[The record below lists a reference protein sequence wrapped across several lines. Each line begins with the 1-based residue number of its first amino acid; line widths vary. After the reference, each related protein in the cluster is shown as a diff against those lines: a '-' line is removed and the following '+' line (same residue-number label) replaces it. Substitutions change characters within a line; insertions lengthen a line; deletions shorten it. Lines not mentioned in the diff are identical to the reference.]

1 MAVSENVTQL
11 ALILQEAGFVAI
23 AGEILTE
30 IDRGRIEQRL
40 DALDEADPDLVLVYV
55 PYEEDEQFEAA
66 IQMMRRKLVA
76 PARAFAEAE
85 QRASAVVGKQT
96 EIRFV
101 DPRGEFKYAPD
112 GRGPI
117 GDASLA
123 DKLDAFLVDLLRP
136 QPIRLDG

>member
-1 MAVSENVTQL
+1 MAISKDVTQL
-11 ALILQEAGFVAI
+11 ALILQGAGFVAI

-30 IDRGRIEQRL
+30 IDRGRIEQRF
-40 DALDEADPDLVLVYV
+40 DSLDEADPDLVLVYV

-66 IQMMRRKLVA
+66 IGMIREKLVA

-85 QRASAVVGKQT
+85 QLASQVAGEAT

-101 DPRGEFKYAPD
+101 DPRGEFKQLAD
-112 GRGPI
+112 SRAPI

-123 DKLDAFLVDLLRP
+123 HKLDEFLIDLLRP
-136 QPIRLDG
+136 QPIGLDG

>member
-1 MAVSENVTQL
+1 MAVSEDVTQL
-11 ALILQEAGFVAI
+11 VTILQQAGFVAI
-23 AGEILTE
+23 AGEILAE

-40 DALDEADPDLVLVYV
+40 DGLDESDPDLVLVYV

-66 IQMMRRKLVA
+66 IQMMRHKLVA

-85 QRASAVVGKQT
+85 QLAGAVAGKPT

-112 GRGPI
+112 GRGPV
-117 GDASLA
+117 GDARLA
-123 DKLDAFLVDLLRP
+123 DKLDGFLVDLLRA
-136 QPIRLDG
+136 QPIGLDG